1 VLKRTASFGWEVN
14 ALGLVESK
22 LGKIW
27 YYSSILLVIE
37 GMALF
42 LPGLMAYLMDNEV
55 GLAVIFFSVG
65 GFSLLLGFISILIL
79 GTPARLG
86 LDEALSIA
94 AFGWLLLTF
103 IGSLP
108 FSLGGYLSPL
118 DAFFESMSGFTATGL
133 TMFSDVE
140 TLPQSI
146 LFWRSFT
153 QWIGGV
159 GVIVL
164 FLSILIRSS
173 GIAAKLYKA
182 EGRTDR
188 IAHNIVSTAR
198 RIWLIYI
205 LYTVLCIL
213 GLIALMGADRA
224 FDAVNV
230 GMTCLATGGFAVT
243 NNSIEAYSA
252 AVAVFLIPF
261 MLLGGI
267 SFASHRHLLKGE
279 FSKFFTIEVKAIM
292 LIFFLSSI
300 ILWTRVGGLNAFF
313 QTSSALT
320 GTGFSSTTIG
330 GQNGWDDFSKFILS
344 ILMVTGGGYGSTS
357 SALKMIRVIIIIY
370 AVAWVVKKFL
380 YSRKAVIPFKIGR
393 NTYPVEEIRTATLY
407 SILYILVLCLGA
419 LVFMASPA
427 PEGFYGPNGPTSYTA
442 ADSLFEVAS
451 AEGNVGLTAGLTSSD
466 MAPHLKIVLI
476 IEMWVGRLE
485 IFPVLTLLAAPF
497 RRR

>member
-1 VLKRTASFGWEVN
+1 VR
-14 ALGLVESK
+14 ALGLAEGK
-22 LGKIW
+22 FGKIW
-27 YYSSILLVIE
+27 YYSSILMVIE

-42 LPGLMAYLMDNEV
+42 LPGLMAYLVDGEI

-65 GFSLLLGFISILIL
+65 GISLLLGFVSILVL
-79 GTPARLG
+79 GTPSRLG
-86 LDEALSIA
+86 YDDALSIA

-108 FSLGGYLSPL
+108 FSLGGYLSGL
-118 DAFFESMSGFTATGL
+118 DGFFESMSGFTATGL

-140 TLPQSI
+140 SLPSSI

-164 FLSILIRSS
+164 FLSILIKSS

-198 RIWLIYI
+198 RIWGIYI

-213 GLIALMGADRA
+213 GLIALMGPGRA
-224 FDAVNV
+224 FDALNV

-243 NNSIEAYSA
+243 NNSIAAYSP

-267 SFASHRHLLKGE
+267 SFVSHRHLLKGRIE
-279 FSKFFTIEVKAIM
+279 QFFTIEVKAI
-292 LIFFLSSI
+292 LIIFFLTSI
-300 ILWTRVGGLNAFF
+300 FLITRVGGLNAFF
-313 QTSSALT
+313 QSSSALT
-320 GTGFSSTTIG
+320 GTGFSTATIG
-330 GQNGWDDFSKFILS
+330 GTGGWDDFSKFILS
-344 ILMVTGGGYGSTS
+344 ILMVLGGGYGSTS
-357 SALKMIRVIIIIY
+357 SALKMIRVVIIIY

-393 NTYPVEEIRTATLY
+393 RTYPVEEIRTATLY
-407 SILYILVLCLGA
+407 SILYIIVLCLGA
-419 LVFMASPA
+419 LVFMASPS
-427 PEGFYGPNGPTSYTA
+427 PDGFYGPNGPTSYTA

-451 AEGNVGLTAGLTSSD
+451 AEGNVGLTTGVTSSG
-466 MAPHLKIVLI
+466 MAPHLKVVLI

-485 IFPVLTLLAAPF
+485 IFPVLTLIAVPF
-497 RRR
+497 RKR

>member
-1 VLKRTASFGWEVN
+1 MLKQKEILNFGWEVRE
-14 ALGLVESK
+14 LGLGEGK
-22 LGKIW
+22 FGKIW
-27 YYSSILLVIE
+27 YYSSILMVME
-37 GMALF
+37 GMAMF
-42 LPGLMAYLMDNEV
+42 LPGLIAYLVDYDI
-55 GLAVIFFSVG
+55 GLAVVFFTVG
-65 GFSLLLGFISILIL
+65 GISLVVGFISMLTL
-79 GTPARLG
+79 GQPSRLG
-86 LDEALSIA
+86 FDEALSIA

-108 FSLGGYLSPL
+108 FSLSGYLNGL

-133 TMFSDVE
+133 TMFGDVE
-140 TLPQSI
+140 NLPRAL
-146 LFWRSFT
+146 LFWRSLT

-164 FLSILIRSS
+164 FLSVLIRSS

-198 RIWLIYI
+198 RIWGIYI

-213 GLIALMGADRA
+213 GLIALMGPDRA

-243 NNSIEAYSA
+243 NDSIEGYGG

-261 MLLGGI
+261 MLIGGI
-267 SFASHRHLLKGE
+267 SFASHRHLLKGR
-279 FSKFFTIEVKAIM
+279 FSNFFTIEVKAIL
-292 LIFFLSSI
+292 LIFFITSI
-300 ILWTRVGGLNAFF
+300 LLITRVGGINAFF

-320 GTGFSSTTIG
+320 GTGFSTASIG
-330 GQNGWDDFSKFILS
+330 KWDDFSKFIIS
-344 ILMVTGGGYGSTS
+344 ILMVLGGGYGSTS
-357 SALKMIRVIIIIY
+357 SALKMIRVVIIIY

-380 YSRKAVIPFKIGR
+380 YSRKAVIPFKIGK

-407 SILYILVLCLGA
+407 SILYIIVLCLGA
-419 LVFMASPA
+419 MVFMASPT
-427 PEGFYGPNGPTSYTA
+427 PDGFYGPNGPSSYTA

-451 AEGNVGLTAGLTSSD
+451 AEGNVGLTTGVTNSG
-466 MAPHLKIVLI
+466 MAPHLKVVLI

-485 IFPVLTLLAAPF
+485 IFPVLTLIAVPF
-497 RRR
+497 RKR

>member
-1 VLKRTASFGWEVN
+1 VN
-14 ALGLVESK
+14 ALGLGEGK

-42 LPGLMAYLMDNEV
+42 LPGLMAYLADNEV
-55 GLAVIFFSVG
+55 GLAIIFFSVG
-65 GFSLLLGFISILIL
+65 GASLLVGFVSILII
-79 GTPARLG
+79 GTPSRLG

-133 TMFSDVE
+133 TMFAGERGQAVIDVE
-140 TLPQSI
+140 SLPSSI

-205 LYTVLCIL
+205 LYTVLCIV
-213 GLIALMGADRA
+213 GLIALMGPDRA

-243 NNSIEAYSA
+243 NNSIEAYSPV
-252 AVAVFLIPF
+252 VAVFLIPF

-279 FSKFFTIEVKAIM
+279 LSKFFTIEVKAILM
-292 LIFFLSSI
+292 IFFLSSVI
-300 ILWTRVGGLNAFF
+300 IWTRVGGLNAFF

-320 GTGFSSTTIG
+320 GTGFSTATIG
-330 GQNGWDDFSKFILS
+330 DWDDFSKFILS

-357 SALKMIRVIIIIY
+357 SALKMIRVVIIIY

-427 PEGFYGPNGPTSYTA
+427 PDGFYGPNGPSSYTA

-451 AEGNVGLTAGLTSSD
+451 AEGNVGLTAGLTTSD

>member
-1 VLKRTASFGWEVN
+1 VK
-14 ALGLVESK
+14 ALGLGEGK
-22 LGKIW
+22 FGKIW
-27 YYSSILLVIE
+27 YYSSILMVIE

-42 LPGLMAYLMDNEV
+42 LPGLIAYLVDGDV

-65 GFSLLLGFISILIL
+65 GVSLLIGFVSILVI
-79 GTPARLG
+79 GTPSRLG

-108 FSLGGYLSPL
+108 FSIGGYLSGL

-133 TMFSDVE
+133 TMFSSEPGQVILDVE
-140 TLPQSI
+140 SLPKSI
-146 LFWRSFT
+146 LFWRSFI

-159 GVIVL
+159 GVIVI

-205 LYTVLCIL
+205 MYTVLCVL
-213 GLIALMGADRA
+213 GLIGLMGPDRA
-224 FDAVNV
+224 FDALNV

-267 SFASHRHLLKGE
+267 SFASHRHLLKGQL
-279 FSKFFTIEVKAIM
+279 SKFFTIEVKAIL

-300 ILWTRVGGLNAFF
+300 ILTVYVGGLNAFF

-320 GTGFSSTTIG
+320 GTGFSTANIG
-330 GQNGWDDFSKFILS
+330 EWGDFEKFILS

-357 SALKMIRVIIIIY
+357 SALKMIRVVIIIY

-407 SILYILVLCLGA
+407 SILYIIVLCLGA
-419 LVFMASPA
+419 LVFMASPS
-427 PEGFYGPNGPTSYTA
+427 PDGFYGPNGPTSYTA

-451 AEGNVGLTAGLTSSD
+451 AEGNVGLTSGITSGD
-466 MAPHLKIVLI
+466 MAPHLKVVLI

-485 IFPVLTLLAAPF
+485 IFPILTLIAVPF
-497 RRR
+497 RKR

>member
-1 VLKRTASFGWEVN
+1 VR
-14 ALGLVESK
+14 ALGLGEGK
-22 LGKIW
+22 FGKIW
-27 YYSSILLVIE
+27 YYSSILMVIE

-42 LPGLMAYLMDNEV
+42 LPGLMAYLGDNEV

-65 GFSLLLGFISILIL
+65 GVSLLIGFVSILIL
-79 GTPARLG
+79 GTPSRLG
-86 LDEALSIA
+86 YDEALSIA
-94 AFGWLLLTF
+94 AFGWLLMTF

-108 FSLGGYLSPL
+108 FSLSGYLSGL
-118 DAFFESMSGFTATGL
+118 DGFFESMSGFTATGL
-133 TMFSDVE
+133 TMFADVE
-140 TLPQSI
+140 SLPSSI

-164 FLSILIRSS
+164 FLSILIKSS

-198 RIWLIYI
+198 RIWGIYI
-205 LYTVLCIL
+205 LYTVLCVL
-213 GLIALMGADRA
+213 GLIALMGPDRA
-224 FDAVNV
+224 FDALNV

-243 NNSIEAYSA
+243 NNSIEAYSP

-267 SFASHRHLLKGE
+267 SFVSHRHLLKGKLE
-279 FSKFFTIEVKAIM
+279 KFFTIEVKAI
-292 LIFFLSSI
+292 LIIFFLTSI
-300 ILWTRVGGLNAFF
+300 FLITRVGELNAFF

-320 GTGFSSTTIG
+320 GTGFSTTTIG
-330 GQNGWDDFSKFILS
+330 GVGGWDDFSKFIIS
-344 ILMVTGGGYGSTS
+344 ILMVLGGGFGSTS
-357 SALKMIRVIIIIY
+357 SALKMIRVVIIIY

-393 NTYPVEEIRTATLY
+393 RTYPVEEIRTATLY
-407 SILYILVLCLGA
+407 SILYIIVLCLGA
-419 LVFMASPA
+419 LVFMASPS

-451 AEGNVGLTAGLTSSD
+451 AEGNVGLTTGVTNGA

-485 IFPVLTLLAAPF
+485 IFPVLTLIAVPF
-497 RRR
+497 RKR

>member
-1 VLKRTASFGWEVN
+1 VK
-14 ALGLVESK
+14 ALGLGEGK
-22 LGKIW
+22 FGKIW
-27 YYSSILLVIE
+27 YYSSILMVIE

-42 LPGLMAYLMDNEV
+42 LPGLMAYLIDFDIQ
-55 GLAVIFFSVG
+55 LAFIFFSVG
-65 GFSLLLGFISILIL
+65 GVSLLVGFVGMLIL
-79 GTPARLG
+79 GSPSRLG
-86 LDEALSIA
+86 YDEALSIA

-108 FSLGGYLSPL
+108 FSVGGYLTPL
-118 DAFFESMSGFTATGL
+118 DGFFESMSGFTATGL

-140 TLPQSI
+140 TLPKAI

-164 FLSILIRSS
+164 FLSILIKSS

-198 RIWLIYI
+198 RIWGIYI
-205 LYTVLCIL
+205 LYTVLCII
-213 GLIALMGADRA
+213 GLIALMGPDRA
-224 FDAVNV
+224 FDALNV

-243 NNSIEAYSA
+243 NNSIEAYSG

-267 SFASHRHLLKGE
+267 SFVSHRHLLQAKLE
-279 FSKFFTIEVKAIM
+279 KFFTIEVKFIL
-292 LIFFLSSI
+292 LIFFITSI
-300 ILWTRVGGLNAFF
+300 LLITRVGGLNAFF

-320 GTGFSSTTIG
+320 GTGFSTATLA
-330 GQNGWDDFSKFILS
+330 GWDDFSKFILS
-344 ILMVTGGGYGSTS
+344 ILMVLGGGYGSTS
-357 SALKMIRVIIIIY
+357 SALKMIRVVIIIY

-407 SILYILVLCLGA
+407 SILYIIVLCLGA
-419 LVFMASPA
+419 LVFMAGGHS
-427 PEGFYGPNGPTSYTA
+427 A

-451 AEGNVGLTAGLTSSD
+451 AEGNVGLTVGLTHSG
-466 MAPHLKIVLI
+466 MPVHEKIVLI

-485 IFPVLTLLAAPF
+485 IFPVLTLIAVPF
-497 RRR
+497 RKR

>member
-1 VLKRTASFGWEVN
+1 MRTASFGWEVN
-14 ALGLVESK
+14 ALGLGEGK

-42 LPGLMAYLMDNEV
+42 LPGLMAYIMDNEV
-55 GLAVIFFSVG
+55 GLAVIFFGVG
-65 GFSLLLGFISILIL
+65 GASLLAGFVSILII
-79 GTPARLG
+79 GTPSRLG

-94 AFGWLLLTF
+94 AFGWFLLTF

-133 TMFSDVE
+133 TMFAGEPGQAVIDVE
-140 TLPQSI
+140 SLPSSI

-188 IAHNIVSTAR
+188 IAHNVVSTAR

-213 GLIALMGADRA
+213 GLIALMGPDRA

-243 NNSIEAYSA
+243 NNSIEAYGG

-279 FSKFFTIEVKAIM
+279 LSKFFTIEVKFI
-292 LIFFLSSI
+292 LIVFFISSI
-300 ILWTRVGGLNAFF
+300 LVWIQLSKTAPDGAGLHSFF

-320 GTGFSSTTIG
+320 GTGFSTATLS
-330 GQNGWDDFSKFILS
+330 GWDDFNKFILS

-357 SALKMIRVIIIIY
+357 SALKMIRVVIIIY

-407 SILYILVLCLGA
+407 SILYIIVLCLGA
-419 LVFMASPA
+419 LVFMA
-427 PEGFYGPNGPTSYTA
+427 GGHTA

-451 AEGNVGLTAGLTSSD
+451 AEGNVGLSVGITNID
-466 MAPHLKIVLI
+466 MPVYEKIVLI

>member
-1 VLKRTASFGWEVN
+1 VR
-14 ALGLVESK
+14 ALGLGEGK
-22 LGKIW
+22 FGKIW
-27 YYSSILLVIE
+27 YYSSVLMVIE

-42 LPGLMAYLMDNEV
+42 LPGLMAYLIDNEV

-65 GFSLLLGFISILIL
+65 GASLLIGFISILVL

-108 FSLGGYLSPL
+108 FSLGGYLSGL

-140 TLPQSI
+140 SLPRSI

-213 GLIALMGADRA
+213 GLIALMGPGRA
-224 FDAVNV
+224 FDALNV

-243 NNSIEAYSA
+243 NNSIEFYGG

-267 SFASHRHLLKGE
+267 SFASHRHLLKGQL
-279 FSKFFTIEVKAIM
+279 SKFFTIEVKAIL

-300 ILWTRVGGLNAFF
+300 ILMTRVGGIHAFF

-320 GTGFSSTTIG
+320 GTGFSTANIG
-330 GQNGWDDFSKFILS
+330 NWGDFEKFILS

-357 SALKMIRVIIIIY
+357 SALKMIRVVIIIY

-407 SILYILVLCLGA
+407 SILYIIVLCLGA
-419 LVFMASPA
+419 LIFMASPS

-451 AEGNVGLTAGLTSSD
+451 AEGNVGLTTGVTSGE
-466 MAPHLKIVLI
+466 MAPHLKVVLI

-485 IFPVLTLLAAPF
+485 IFPVLTLLAVPF
-497 RRR
+497 RKR

>member
-1 VLKRTASFGWEVN
+1 VN
-14 ALGLVESK
+14 TLGLVEGK
-22 LGKIW
+22 FGKIW

-37 GMALF
+37 GMAMF
-42 LPGLMAYLMDNEV
+42 LPGLMAYLMDDNV

-65 GFSLLLGFISILIL
+65 GFSLMVGFISILVL

-94 AFGWLLLTF
+94 AFGWLLMTF

-108 FSLGGYLSPL
+108 FSLGGYLSGI

-133 TMFSDVE
+133 TMFPDVE
-140 TLPQSI
+140 ILPQSI

-198 RIWLIYI
+198 RIWIIYI
-205 LYTVLCIL
+205 LYTVLCII
-213 GLIALMGADRA
+213 GLIALMGPDNSFA
-224 FDAVNV
+224 AVNV

-252 AVAVFLIPF
+252 GVAVFLIPF

-267 SFASHRHLLKGE
+267 SFASHRHLLKGQL
-279 FSKFFTIEVKAIM
+279 SKFFTIEVKAIM
-292 LIFFLSSI
+292 LIFFISSI
-300 ILWTRVGGLNAFF
+300 ILATRQGPLGGFF
-313 QTSSALT
+313 QSSSALT
-320 GTGFSSTTIG
+320 GTGFSTANLS
-330 GQNGWDDFSKFILS
+330 GWGDFEKFILS

-357 SALKMIRVIIIIY
+357 SALKMIRVVIIIY

-407 SILYILVLCLGA
+407 SILYIIVLCLGA
-419 LVFMASPA
+419 LVFMAGG
-427 PEGFYGPNGPTSYTA
+427 ETA

-451 AEGNVGLTAGLTSSD
+451 AEGNVGLTVGITHAG
-466 MAPHLKIVLI
+466 MPFYEKIVLI